1 MQTVNQLKK
10 GHGFSRFQRQG
21 GMPSAM
27 LAFPKREDFLAL
39 ATAILLSNYQALSKH
54 VIQSFFSVSILLSAE
69 MKIYRRINALGSKL
83 ANIMVEFLMSAFSS
97 PPEQTKKRTAVR
109 DEPLCA
115 LYLIFDKIKRQ
126 SNAFDVTLP
135 SLKLYLGIAIR
146 AMHIIPKTKPHFIYK
161 RA

>member
-1 MQTVNQLKK
+1 
-10 GHGFSRFQRQG
+10 
-21 GMPSAM
+21 
-27 LAFPKREDFLAL
+27 
-39 ATAILLSNYQALSKH
+39 
-54 VIQSFFSVSILLSAE
+54 
-69 MKIYRRINALGSKL
+69 
-83 ANIMVEFLMSAFSS
+83 MSAFSS

-126 SNAFDVTLP
+126 SNAFYVTLP
-135 SLKLYLGIAIR
+135 YLNLYLDIATR

>member
-1 MQTVNQLKK
+1 
-10 GHGFSRFQRQG
+10 
-21 GMPSAM
+21 
-27 LAFPKREDFLAL
+27 
-39 ATAILLSNYQALSKH
+39 
-54 VIQSFFSVSILLSAE
+54 
-69 MKIYRRINALGSKL
+69 
-83 ANIMVEFLMSAFSS
+83 MSASSS

-135 SLKLYLGIAIR
+135 SLKLYLDIATR